1 MSVKYNKFEMPQKIV
16 RDDKTATKSFARFTA
31 EPFERGFGHT
41 IGNSMRRMMLSSL
54 EAPAIISVRM
64 EGVPHEYM
72 AIEGVVED
80 MTNIIL
86 NLKGALLR
94 KLPTEN
100 SSYQR
105 DNRMISTLL
114 EITRD
119 DLDKNKGQYCVT
131 LADVFKDGN
140 YELVNPELHLFT
152 ITKPF
157 KKQIDFR
164 VAIGRGYVPSERIE
178 VRDKAVNEILIDAA
192 FSPVRLVNY
201 FVENTRVGQDTDY
214 DSVIFEVTTDGRVTP
229 QEALSFAS
237 QIAVKHYEVFHHV
250 DVNDLIFDEGY
261 DENDADRDEMMDKL
275 ALRIDEIEL
284 SVRSTN
290 CLSGANIE
298 TIAELVS
305 IPEKKMLEFRNFG
318 KKSLN
323 EIKAK
328 LTEMGLHLGMDLN
341 SFNITADNVKE
352 RMAEY
357 EEERKNRGED
367 ESTRY
372 KWKGSASASMD
383 LGDDDDDTDDDDDSD
398 DDDE

>member
-1 MSVKYNKFEMPQKIV
+1 MSVKYGKFEMPQKIV
-16 RDDKTATKSFARFTA
+16 KDEKTASKSFARFTA

-41 IGNSMRRMMLSSL
+41 IGNSMRRLMLSSL
-54 EAPAIISVRM
+54 EAPAIVSVRV

-72 AIEGVVED
+72 AIEGIVED

-94 KLPTEN
+94 KLSTEDTHF
-100 SSYQR
+100 SR
-105 DNRMISTLL
+105 EPRLVSTIL
-114 EITRD
+114 EVTRE
-119 DLDKNKGQYCVT
+119 DLDKQKGQYPVK
-131 LADVFKDGN
+131 LGDLFKDGN
-140 YELVNPELHLFT
+140 FELVNPGLHLFT
-152 ITKPF
+152 VTKPL
-157 KKQIDFR
+157 KRQIDFR
-164 VAIGRGYVPSERIE
+164 VAIGRGYVPSERLE
-178 VRDKAVNEILIDAA
+178 VRDKVANEILIDAA

-214 DSVIFEVTTDGRVTP
+214 DSVVFEVTTDGRVSP

-237 QIAVKHYEVFHHV
+237 QIAVKHFDVFHQV
-250 DVNDLIFDEGY
+250 ETNDLVFDEGEG
-261 DENDADRDEMMDKL
+261 DSDGDRDEMMEKL
-275 ALRIDEIEL
+275 SLRIDEIEL

-305 IPEKKMLEFRNFG
+305 IPEKRMLEFRNFG

-328 LTEMGLHLGMDLN
+328 LMEMGLSLGMDLSRFDIN
-341 SFNITADNVKE
+341 EDNVKQ

-357 EEERKNRGED
+357 EEERKTRGDLD

-372 KWKGSASASMD
+372 KWKKGEKTAPDPD
-383 LGDDDDDTDDDDDSD
+383 LDSE
-398 DDDE
+398 DDEEEDEDEE